1 MNSPITKLA
10 DGRYTVG
17 QMIGTG
23 GMADV
28 YLGLDTRLNREVA
41 IKVLRRDLAKDPAF
55 VARFRK
61 EALAAG
67 GLNHPGIVA
76 VYDSGEENN
85 SPYIVMELVS
95 GQTLR
100 QKLQAGQLPLSTSL
114 EIIKGIL
121 QALDYSHSKGIV
133 HRDVKPGNIMI
144 TDSGDIKVMDLNFW
158 MGVRYG
164 RLYIPSKV
172 FSNPASLR
180 RSKIL
185 SFSLKNLER
194 RAIR

>member
-1 MNSPITKLA
+1 MNSEINKLA
-10 DGRYTVG
+10 NGRYNVG

-28 YLGLDTRLNREVA
+28 YLGKDTRLDRDVA

-76 VYDSGEENN
+76 VYDSGEEND

-95 GQTLR
+95 GITLR
-100 QKLQAGQLPLSTSL
+100 QLMLDEKISSQRSL
-114 EIIKGIL
+114 
-121 QALDYSHSKGIV
+121 
-133 HRDVKPGNIMI
+133 
-144 TDSGDIKVMDLNFW
+144 
-158 MGVRYG
+158 
-164 RLYIPSKV
+164 
-172 FSNPASLR
+172 
-180 RSKIL
+180 
-185 SFSLKNLER
+185 
-194 RAIR
+194 

>member
-1 MNSPITKLA
+1 MNSEINKLSN
-10 DGRYTVG
+10 GRYTVG

-28 YLGLDTRLNREVA
+28 YLGKDTRLDRDVA

-76 VYDSGEENN
+76 VYDSGEEND

-95 GQTLR
+95 GITLR
-100 QKLQAGQLPLSTSL
+100 QLMLGEQIPSQRSL

-121 QALDYSHSKGIV
+121 QALDYSHSKSIV

-144 TDSGDIKVMDLNFW
+144 DRKSV
-158 MGVRYG
+158 V
-164 RLYIPSKV
+164 
-172 FSNPASLR
+172 
-180 RSKIL
+180 
-185 SFSLKNLER
+185 
-194 RAIR
+194 

>member
-1 MNSPITKLA
+1 MALLMNSPITKLA

-121 QALDYSHSKGIV
+121 QALDYSHNKGII
-133 HRDVKPGNIMI
+133 HRDIKPSNIMI
-144 TDSGDIKVMDLNFW
+144 TDSCDIKVMDF
-158 MGVRYG
+158 G
-164 RLYIPSKV
+164 I
-172 FSNPASLR
+172 A
-180 RSKIL
+180 
-185 SFSLKNLER
+185 
-194 RAIR
+194 